1 MKATSKVKKNA
12 LVTKLKTETKA
23 TSAIFDGTKRKD
35 MAEGLTPSLLA
46 ALEQC
51 KDMQMKLTST
61 IFTLEDHND
70 FLTDKC
76 VQTAE
81 QLNALKS
88 EHAQQ
93 KDAVIH
99 LSAENILL
107 RQKVN
112 ALQQY
117 QEKFEEIRKE
127 VASLRRS
134 NMQLES
140 NQKSSQFQN
149 IEVKYQ
155 CYYHGMVRLSD
166 LQSDFLEKEQNKCLK
181 TQALMNWITLI
192 KNKNA
197 SVDLVKQ
204 VADRWQK
211 KYEEHVSFSTAE
223 AQKIASTRREFLAKC
238 AELDAEKRNVH
249 SLSNRVRQLASVIA
263 GLQEQHNAEIEQVVT
278 DLSREN
284 IGLFASSHPESL
296 SKVRSSLSPARS
308 PESPMTLHEPL
319 FTRSTAE
326 LLKSQT
332 PRCRVVPAEKIEIAT
347 RECNEVFRQMA
358 KRQAS
363 EVPTEDRRFRTLSS
377 TSPTQNSDPKAVEIM
392 VAVVLNVFAKWKLAF
407 PFKKIGATCY
417 EWKGKKWHLAV
428 QSQILKARVGAGYEE
443 FLPILCKEIIRNGP

>member
-1 MKATSKVKKNA
+1 
-12 LVTKLKTETKA
+12 
-23 TSAIFDGTKRKD
+23 
-35 MAEGLTPSLLA
+35 MAEGVTPSLLA

-76 VQTAE
+76 VQSAE
-81 QLNALKS
+81 QLNALKI

-93 KDAVIH
+93 KDAVIQ

-107 RQKVN
+107 RQKVH

-127 VASLRRS
+127 VASLRRL

-140 NQKSSQFQN
+140 NQKSLQLQN
-149 IEVKYQ
+149 IEVK
-155 CYYHGMVRLSD
+155 YHGMVRLSD
-166 LQSDFLEKEQNKCLK
+166 IQSDFLGKEQNKCLK
-181 TQALMNWITLI
+181 TQALLNWIALI

-204 VADRWQK
+204 VADKWQK

-223 AQKIASTRREFLAKC
+223 AQKVTSARREFLAKC

-249 SLSNRVRQLASVIA
+249 NLSNRVRQLASVIA
-263 GLQEQHNAEIEQVVT
+263 GLQEQHNAEIERVVT

-284 IGLFASSHPESL
+284 IGLFASSHPQSL

-308 PESPMTLHEPL
+308 PESPMAPHEPL
-319 FTRSTAE
+319 YTRSTAA
-326 LLKSQT
+326 LLTSQT
-332 PRCRVVPAEKIEIAT
+332 PASRVVPAEKIEIAA

-363 EVPTEDRRFRTLSS
+363 EIPTEDRRLRTLSS
-377 TSPTQNSDPKAVEIM
+377 TSPTQNLDPKAVEIM

-407 PFKKIGATCY
+407 SFKKISATCY

-428 QSQILKARVGAGYEE
+428 HNQILKARVGAGYEE
-443 FLPILCKEIIRNGP
+443 FLPILSKEIIRNGP